1 MWICP
6 ETHIA
11 SVELSDYWEANKITC
26 TIATVYVQLVENFNV
41 RENVKP
47 VATGADLQLS
57 ERGVSQAVDL

>member
-11 SVELSDYWEANKITC
+11 SVELSDYWEANKIIC
-26 TIATVYVQLVENFNV
+26 TILYVQLVENFNV

-57 ERGVSQAVDL
+57 EQGVSQAVDF